1 MSGTVADMVA
11 ALGLAPHPEG
21 GFFRETYRAK
31 STVVTGKGPRAACT
45 AILFLLTTAQ
55 PSHFHRLS
63 SDELWIHCGGG
74 VTQLLTL
81 PLAGRAASVLL
92 GSAVQAASE
101 SGYQSQAIVSAGDW
115 QAARVVAGDVDW
127 SLVSCV
133 VTPGFV
139 YADFEL
145 ADRDS
150 LLATYP
156 AAASDILE
164 LTR

>member
-1 MSGTVADMVA
+1 M
-11 ALGLAPHPEG
+11 
-21 GFFRETYRAK
+21 
-31 STVVTGKGPRAACT
+31 
-45 AILFLLTTAQ
+45 TTAQ

-81 PLAGRAASVLL
+81 LPAGRAASVLL
-92 GSAVQAASE
+92 GSALQVAHNR
-101 SGYQSQAIVSAGDW
+101 GYQSQAVVSAGDW
-115 QAARVVAGDVDW
+115 QAARVVAGAVDW

-133 VTPGFV
+133 VSPGFA

-145 ADRDS
+145 AARDS
-150 LLATYP
+150 LLAAYP
-156 AAASDILE
+156 AVASDIIE